1 MRLMKENSV
10 DAEDLKF
17 SAENLAKLIK
27 LVDDRVINGGVAK
40 EVFEKIFADNIDPE
54 KYVKDNGLATVQ
66 DDRCT

>member
-1 MRLMKENSV
+1 MGETMRLMKENSV

-40 EVFEKIFADNIDPE
+40 EVFEKIFEDILDQE
-54 KYVKDNGLATVQ
+54 
-66 DDRCT
+66 